1 MANPEKENG
10 LCVCLGYILLVIFRW
25 VPLEHQ
31 SEVTMESPLEVIE
44 AGENTINMAD
54 PFTCNKII
62 LFFTAL

>member
-1 MANPEKENG
+1 
-10 LCVCLGYILLVIFRW
+10 
-25 VPLEHQ
+25 
-31 SEVTMESPLEVIE
+31 MESPLEVIE